1 MSTDKN
7 TIKNWFKTSL
17 KPTQAQFWAAWDSF
31 WHKDEKLPI
40 SSIDNLGGLLDG
52 KAESNHT
59 HTNYATNDATTLT
72 AENVTAWQNKLGV
85 ADLKFDD
92 KAITITQDYANF
104 GLQKGATIN
113 AFNNAIYSEV
123 AKKLDAPKENATNE
137 YVLMADGS
145 VVAKSEFG
153 KVEKVMGV
161 APDTNKNVDISGV
174 AMNWTNPSQRF
185 SALPDKSADET
196 YELFALFDSDG
207 NLAKASN
214 VANAFEASLTTASD
228 EQRLKIGKLLN
239 VGVIHV
245 GFIQD
250 YYGDVT
256 QLPVGWSLCDG
267 TNGTPDLRGMFIIG
281 YDPRDDE
288 YNEIGKTGG
297 AKEVTLKLHQMPSH
311 RHSGTTSIDGEHTH
325 EYSVFHDHGTQYF
338 GGGSSAQLYDF
349 SSTTTSI
356 NGGHSHSFD
365 TSIVGGGQA
374 HENRPPFY
382 VLAKIMYTG

>member
-17 KPTQAQFWAAWDSF
+17 KPTQAQFWATWDSF

-40 SSIDNLGGLLDG
+40 SSIDGLGGLLDG
-52 KAESNHT
+52 KAEANHT
-59 HTNYATNDATTLT
+59 HTNYATNDATSLT

-92 KAITITQDYANF
+92 KAITITQDYSDF
-104 GLQKGATIN
+104 GLQAGASIN

-123 AKKLDAPKENATNE
+123 AKKLDVPTENATNS

-153 KVEKVMGV
+153 KVDKVMGV

-214 VANAFEASLTTASD
+214 VANAFEASLTTASV

-256 QLPVGWSLCDG
+256 ELPVGWSLCDG

-297 AKEVTLKLHQMPSH
+297 AKEVTLKLHQMPVH
-311 RHSGTTSIDGEHTH
+311 NHSGTTSIDGVHTH
-325 EYSVFHDHGTQYF
+325 EYLSVQDQGNQYF
-338 GGGSSAQLYDF
+338 GGGSSAKL
-349 SSTTTSI
+349 SPATTSEA
-356 NGGHSHSFD
+356 GGHSHSFY
-365 TSIVGGGQA
+365 TSPTGGGMP